1 MRQSLLFML
10 LAIIL
15 LPLNANGQT
24 RNSKR
29 ASTVQWSNI
38 YNGTNKNC
46 IYYSY
51 PSFKYCPICKGE
63 VGGYKSVKKINDNN
77 LSGKEMMFK
86 CKECNCDF
94 RVRWTYDINKPLD
107 EMVTIDVKRE
117 TSTSQT
123 RDHKFT
129 DRCVE
134 GICFC
139 LGNDVKLNE
148 PVQRFA
154 VTRDR
159 RHEKC
164 QYYIEFTISE
174 VGSDKVY
181 PPIILPPESHDVYFP
196 PKGEEL
202 DGRKFIVSNARHVPK
217 PEANNQQNQSIT
229 PQKSNKN
236 NSQTRTKKRK

>member
-1 MRQSLLFML
+1 MRKSLLFML

-29 ASTVQWSNI
+29 TSTGQWSNI

-51 PSFKYCPICKGE
+51 PSFKYCPICNGE
-63 VGGYKSVKKINDNN
+63 VGGFKSVKEINDNN
-77 LSGKEMMFK
+77 ISGNEMIFK
-86 CKECNCDF
+86 CKGCNCDL

-107 EMVTIDVKRE
+107 ERVTIDVKRE

-139 LGNDVKLNE
+139 LGEDVKLNT

-181 PPIILPPESHDVYFP
+181 PPFILPPNSRDVYFP
-196 PKGEEL
+196 PKGEKL
-202 DGRKFIVSNARHVPK
+202 DGRKFIISNARHVPG
-217 PEANNQQNQSIT
+217 PEANSQQNPSQA
-229 PQKSNKN
+229 PKN
-236 NSQTRTKKRK
+236 NNSHQKTRKKK